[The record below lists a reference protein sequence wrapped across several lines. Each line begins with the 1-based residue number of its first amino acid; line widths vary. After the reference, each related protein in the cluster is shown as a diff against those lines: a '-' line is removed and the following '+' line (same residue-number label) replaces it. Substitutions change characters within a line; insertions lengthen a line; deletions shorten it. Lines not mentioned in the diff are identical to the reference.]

1 MKQTA
6 VEWLAEQITTV
17 KWKMSDVTD
26 RNSIIEQAKAMER
39 EQIIDAYLKDI
50 GKVTIDKALVHWDK
64 AEEYYNETFKSE

>member
-26 RNSIIEQAKAMER
+26 RNSIIKQAKEI
-39 EQIIDAYLKDI
+39 EKQQIIKAHGYQKDYSFSQ
-50 GKVTIDKALVHWDK
+50 IDPKIITG
-64 AEEYYNETFKSE
+64 EQYYKETFENE